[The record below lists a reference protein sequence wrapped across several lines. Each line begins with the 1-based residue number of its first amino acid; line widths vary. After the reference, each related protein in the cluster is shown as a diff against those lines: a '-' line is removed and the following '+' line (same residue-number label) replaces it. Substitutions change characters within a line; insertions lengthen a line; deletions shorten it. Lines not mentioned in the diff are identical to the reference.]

1 MPIDVPGLVS
11 ATDLNATVDGLAE
24 WQLPAGMI
32 PWFPGGH
39 SDPWNHVEAA
49 MALDIGGRR
58 AEADRA
64 YEWLVGLQRD
74 DGSWHQYYIAGED
87 GRTEAEQDKPDAHLC
102 RINHAAR
109 GRRRVLTGA
118 RGLIRRSCAPH
129 P

>member
-11 ATDLNATVDGLAE
+11 STDLNATVDGLAE
-24 WQLPAGMI
+24 WQLPSGMI

-64 YEWLVGLQRD
+64 YEWIVGLQRD
-74 DGSWHQYYIAGED
+74 DGSWPQYYIPGED
-87 GRTEAEQDKPDAHLC
+87 GSTEVRTDES
-102 RINHAAR
+102 
-109 GRRRVLTGA
+109 RVGKE
-118 RGLIRRSCAPH
+118 GVCKC
-129 P
+129 